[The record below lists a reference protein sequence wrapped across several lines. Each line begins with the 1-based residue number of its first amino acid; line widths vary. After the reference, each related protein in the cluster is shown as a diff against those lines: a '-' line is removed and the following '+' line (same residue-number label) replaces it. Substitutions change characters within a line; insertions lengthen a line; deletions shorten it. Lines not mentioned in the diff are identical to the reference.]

1 MTVDTTFLPKTNGL
15 VFGDRLVARS
25 NKGRVFMMANES
37 ITYPPLVNVTPPTI
51 SGTAETF
58 ATITGTKA
66 VYSGGQPPVAVQ
78 SQIQVSDN
86 GTSGWSGVDAWGTDD
101 AGTHYISE
109 SQYGKFFRVAG
120 RAIDESIDSVSQAET
135 LMSFSDVLGPVVYAD
150 PSVTITQALQ
160 PIYDISPGS
169 RVTISCGGRGLYDLT
184 YTWQMRKADNSG
196 WVTATVAQLE
206 NEYPDANPLVFEPS
220 RQSEPNMSSFQIS
233 LVSGPGPTQFRCRV
247 RDTDPLGVNAQKVL
261 TTTLN
266 YV

>member
-1 MTVDTTFLPKTNGL
+1 MSVDTTYLPKTNGM

-37 ITYPPLVNVTPPTI
+37 VTYPPLANVTPPTI

-78 SQIQVSDN
+78 SQFQRSPN
-86 GTSGWSGVDAWGTDD
+86 GTSDWVGVDAWGTDD

-109 SQYGKFFRVAG
+109 DEYGTYFRVAG

-135 LMSFSDVLGPVVYAD
+135 LMSFSEVLGPVVYAD

-169 RVTISCGGRGLYDLT
+169 RVTISCGARGKYDLT

-196 WVTATVAQLE
+196 WVTATLSNSR
-206 NEYPDANPLVFEPS
+206 NEYPDAQALVFEPS

-233 LVSGPGPTQFRCRV
+233 LISGNGPTQFRCRI

-266 YV
+266 YI